1 MIIKHNDWSNG
12 FDDDEFKLFYSILD
26 KFEDKIRKND
36 CTWTTSATNKSYS
49 ISRIT
54 DKNYLY
60 EYYFGKS
67 FYQDSEEY
75 GLYSYT
81 SIKGETDLDK
91 VMTSLE
97 NIMLCVDDYE
107 KFKKELEKNGF
118 EYEEQQKV
126 LISI

>member
-1 MIIKHNDWSNG
+1 MIIKHNNWRDSNE
-12 FDDDEFKLFYSILD
+12 FDDEFKLFFSILD

-36 CTWTTSATNKSYS
+36 CTWTTSTTNESYS
-49 ISRIT
+49 ISNIT
-54 DKNYLY
+54 DNNYLY
-60 EYYFGKS
+60 EYYLGKS

-75 GLYSYT
+75 GLYSRT

-118 EYEEQQKV
+118 EYEE
-126 LISI
+126 

>member
-1 MIIKHNDWSNG
+1 MIIKHNNWHDSNE
-12 FDDDEFKLFYSILD
+12 FDDEFKLFYSILD
-26 KFEDKIRKND
+26 KFEDKIRKNN
-36 CTWTTSATNKSYS
+36 CTWTVSKNDTRVS
-49 ISRIT
+49 ISSIT

-75 GLYSYT
+75 GLYSRNN
-81 SIKGETDLDK
+81 IKGETDLDK

-118 EYEEQQKV
+118 EYEE
-126 LISI
+126 

>member
-36 CTWTTSATNKSYS
+36 CTWTTSTTNKSYS

-118 EYEEQQKV
+118 EYEE
-126 LISI
+126 

>member
-1 MIIKHNDWSNG
+1 MIIKHKNWHDTQE
-12 FDDDEFKLFYSILD
+12 FDDEFNKFISILD

-36 CTWTTSATNKSYS
+36 CTWTTSAGDEYYS

-60 EYYFGKS
+60 EYYLGKS

-75 GLYSYT
+75 GLYSRT
-81 SIKGETDLDK
+81 DIKNETDLDK

-118 EYEEQQKV
+118 EYEE
-126 LISI
+126 

>member
-1 MIIKHNDWSNG
+1 MIIKHNNWRDSNE
-12 FDDDEFKLFYSILD
+12 FDDEFKLFFSILD

-36 CTWTTSATNKSYS
+36 CTWTTSTTDESYS

-54 DKNYLY
+54 DNNYLY

-75 GLYSYT
+75 GLYSCT

-118 EYEEQQKV
+118 EYEE
-126 LISI
+126 